1 MTMQNND
8 DSDLLPLVTVGA
20 ALVATGTAL
29 SSVRPMLGLLVII
42 GAVTLLV
49 LALTRMVQR
58 QKGRSEGR
66 NPRRPDVWVVALV
79 FGMMVSGGGAALSA
93 VHAPMIGFGIAL
105 GGGVLCSVGGWR
117 MIVGASGRD

>member
-1 MTMQNND
+1 MTMQNKD
-8 DSDLLPLVTVGA
+8 DSDLLPLVAGGA

-29 SSVRPMLGLLVII
+29 GSIRPMLGLLIVL

-79 FGMMVSGGGAALSA
+79 FGMMASGGGAALSA

-105 GGGVLCSVGGWR
+105 GGGVLCGVGGWR
-117 MIVGASGRD
+117 MIVGVSGRD